1 MSHEDYN
8 ETLSK
13 KHEELRKQTREGTL
27 SLAERIEAIDEAV
40 SDYVAAQ
47 DEDFEYKHAKG
58 GHVPIQ
64 LRNDR
69 LLDFMADL
77 IMYEYLTWSHPD
89 KMSIVDNPIL
99 SDSQLWER
107 HKDETPLADVYTGKD
122 DVTIGRRGKAD
133 NGEKDRVYDY
143 MTPERDMSL
152 IPTSYLDLYVAL
164 DNAGLTDRQREAVEL
179 VYFEGMTQEDAA
191 NEMGVSHKR
200 IIGKYCDNAVI
211 KLNSFMDD
219 GHY

>member
-89 KMSIVDNPIL
+89 KMSIVEYPIL
-99 SDSQLWER
+99 SNSQQNER
-107 HKDETPLADVYTGKD
+107 NLRDLLLEDVFTGKD
-122 DVTIGRRGKAD
+122 DATIGRKRTAD
-133 NGEKDRVYDY
+133 GDMVRIYDY
-143 MTPERDMSL
+143 MTPKHDNGLVPAEH
-152 IPTSYLDLYVAL
+152 IELYTAL
-164 DNAGLTDRQREAVEL
+164 DNAGLTDRQRQAVNL
-179 VYFEGMTQEDAA
+179 VYFEDMTQEQAA
-191 NEMGVSHKR
+191 EVMGVTR
-200 IIGKYCDNAVI
+200 QAVDLYARNAI
-211 KLNSFMDD
+211 NKIRRLSNE
-219 GHY
+219 